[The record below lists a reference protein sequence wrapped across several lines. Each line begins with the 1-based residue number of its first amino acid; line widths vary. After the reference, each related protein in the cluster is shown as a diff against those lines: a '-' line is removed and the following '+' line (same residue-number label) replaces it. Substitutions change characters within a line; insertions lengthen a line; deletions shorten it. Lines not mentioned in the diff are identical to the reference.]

1 MPEEHEHD
9 YEGHNKIFSLEKDT
23 HTTTTSPVRV
33 PVPKIEGFEA
43 VVEENRRTLQKNG
56 WLPHQS
62 PRVSTDRP
70 VQSRMLG
77 SVATGTVSM
86 TSRAS
91 SSSKQKA
98 NYKRLIAENETRVE
112 SERQKPYKGL
122 YTEAYRSQYE
132 KQRSKESDKDKWVST
147 KAFRTTFGSRT
158 GLSLRKPAQLGPS
171 EYSEN
176 PEAIGLKVGDA
187 ITLRKT
193 DKSKWIVKK
202 PWISVKLNS

>member
-1 MPEEHEHD
+1 M
-9 YEGHNKIFSLEKDT
+9 
-23 HTTTTSPVRV
+23 
-33 PVPKIEGFEA
+33 PKIEGFDA
-43 VVEENRRTLQKNG
+43 VVEENRNAAEKKDGHRE
-56 WLPHQS
+56 
-62 PRVSTDRP
+62 RVSTDRP

-91 SSSKQKA
+91 SSSKQKS
-98 NYKRLIAENETRVE
+98 NYKSSSPKTKRKSRVKDKAY
-112 SERQKPYKGL
+112 QGL

-132 KQRSKESDKDKWVST
+132 KQRSKEND
-147 KAFRTTFGSRT
+147 RTSGCQPRLSATFGSRT